1 MVFSFLCKSHGKSRP
16 SVKSNLLMMKT
27 LNLVAVALLALAMFS
42 SCSSKLTYFTE
53 DLNTRYRWTE
63 DELKKI
69 QFYVSQD
76 IVMKR
81 EVTGGSTDIISGKI
95 KIEDGRQ
102 IEEVVIRKGTPGA
115 FLFSPKEGRFAV
127 GFEES
132 NERYLMFGP
141 SPKYSDRF
149 VLLASD
155 WDRRKGSVTYDNK
168 TWSVSSDNAYAALL
182 VDLRKI
188 NKVDVNS
195 RVAKG
200 RKVG

>member
-1 MVFSFLCKSHGKSRP
+1 
-16 SVKSNLLMMKT
+16 MKT
-27 LNLVAVALLALAMFS
+27 QNLVLLASLVVVLFS
-42 SCSSKLTYFTE
+42 ACSNNLSYFTE
-53 DLNTRYRWTE
+53 ELNDRYRWTE

-76 IVMKR
+76 IVLKR
-81 EVTGGSTDIISGKI
+81 EISGGDREVVSGKI

-115 FLFSPKEGRFAV
+115 YLFSPKEDRFAI

-132 NERYLMFGP
+132 SERYLIFGP

-155 WDRRKGSVTYDNK
+155 WDRRSGNVSYDNK
-168 TWSVSSDNAYAALL
+168 TWRVSSDDAYAALL

-200 RKVG
+200 RKVGD

>member
-1 MVFSFLCKSHGKSRP
+1 
-16 SVKSNLLMMKT
+16 MKT
-27 LNLVAVALLALAMFS
+27 QHLILLAFFS
-42 SCSSKLTYFTE
+42 VVLLGACNNRLTYFTD
-53 DLNTRYRWTE
+53 DLNERYRWTD

-76 IVMKR
+76 IVLKR
-81 EVTGGSTDIISGKI
+81 EVSGGDREIISGKI
-95 KIEDGRQ
+95 KIEDGRK

-115 FLFSPKEGRFAV
+115 FLFSPKRDRFAI
-127 GFEES
+127 GFEDG
-132 NERYLMFGP
+132 NDRYLMFGP

-155 WDRRKGSVTYDNK
+155 WDRRTGSVTYDDK
-168 TWSVSSDNAYAALL
+168 TWKVSSDVAYAALL

-200 RKVG
+200 RKVN

>member
-1 MVFSFLCKSHGKSRP
+1 
-16 SVKSNLLMMKT
+16 MKT
-27 LNLVAVALLALAMFS
+27 QNLVFFAILSMAFLS
-42 SCSSKLTYFTE
+42 SCSNKLTYFTE
-53 DLNTRYRWTE
+53 DLNERYRWTD

-76 IVMKR
+76 IVLKR
-81 EVTGGSTDIISGKI
+81 EISGGDREIVSGKI

-102 IEEVVIRKGTPGA
+102 IEEVVVRKGTPGA
-115 FLFSPKEGRFAV
+115 FLFSPKEDRFAI
-127 GFEES
+127 GFEEAS
-132 NERYLMFGP
+132 ERYLIFGP

-155 WDRRKGSVTYDNK
+155 WDRRTGSVTYDNK
-168 TWSVSSDNAYAALL
+168 TWKVSSDNAYAALL

-188 NKVDVNS
+188 SKVDVNS

-200 RKVG
+200 RKVGE